1 MNRWR
6 HARREK
12 GFSLIELMV
21 TIIIGMLIV
30 LAVLNLFLASTR
42 THKTTENLSRIQ
54 ENARIA
60 FELMAFDLRQAGGTP
75 CGRLTKV
82 ANVINMSTAMPW
94 FTTGVRGYDS
104 SQSIA
109 GTSADNRAGG
119 TDALTYGLASSTGVA
134 VENHEAGNAAR
145 FQLNTTA
152 HGLID
157 GDVVMVCDNN
167 LAAILQITTANDS
180 TDTVTHNTG
189 NTVSPGNCEKELVP
203 DTTCANPTAIRGKG
217 SPDECGVIE
226 PDSYYEFCKNSVLVR
241 YESALWFIG
250 CNGRSACSTL
260 GGRSLYKAQFP
271 DAAQEVVPDVQDMQ
285 IQYMV
290 AGGAEYV
297 DASSI
302 INWDAITAIRIS
314 LTLVGPDTGATTS
327 SVKTQRLTRTVSHVV
342 NLRNQ

>member
-6 HARREK
+6 HARREA

-82 ANVINMSTAMPW
+82 ANVINTSTAMPW
-94 FTTGVRGYDS
+94 FTTGVRGYES
-104 SQSIA
+104 NQSIG
-109 GTSADNRAGG
+109 GTSAGNRSDG

-134 VENHEAGNAAR
+134 VENHEAGNSAQ
-145 FQLNTTA
+145 FKLNTTA
-152 HGLID
+152 HGLVD
-157 GDVVMVCDNN
+157 GDIAMICDNN
-167 LAAILQITTANDS
+167 LAAILQITNVNDS
-180 TDTVTHNTG
+180 TRTVVHNTG
-189 NTVSPGNCEKELVP
+189 NSVNPGNCVKKLVP
-203 DTTCANPTAIRGKG
+203 DTTCADTAVT
-217 SPDECGVIE
+217 SSASAPDTCGVIE
-226 PDSYYEFCKNSVLVR
+226 SGSYYEFCKNSVLVK
-241 YESALWFIG
+241 YESALWFVG
-250 CNGRSACSTL
+250 CNGRTTCSAL
-260 GGRSLYKAQFP
+260 GGRSLYKVQFP
-271 DAAQEVVPDVQDMQ
+271 NAAQEVVPDVQDMQ
-285 IQYMV
+285 LQYMV
-290 AGGAEYV
+290 AGVDNYV

-302 INWDAITAIRIS
+302 TNWDSVTAIRIS

-327 SVKTQRLTRTVSHVV
+327 GEQTQRLTRTVSHVV

>member
-1 MNRWR
+1 MNRLR
-6 HARREK
+6 HARREA

-82 ANVINMSTAMPW
+82 ANVINNSTAMPW
-94 FTTGVRGYDS
+94 FTTGVRGYES
-104 SQSIA
+104 SQSIG
-109 GTSADNRAGG
+109 GTSASNRSDG
-119 TDALTYGLASSTGVA
+119 TDALTYGLVSSTGVA
-134 VENHEAGNAAR
+134 VESHKAGNSAQ
-145 FQLNTTA
+145 FKLNTTN
-152 HGLID
+152 HGLVD

-167 LAAILQITTANDS
+167 LAAILQITTANAS
-180 TDTVTHNTG
+180 TETVTHNTG
-189 NTVSPGNCEKELVP
+189 NTVSPGNCENELVP
-203 DTTCANPTAIRGKG
+203 DTTCANPTSIRGKG

-226 PDSYYEFCKNSVLVR
+226 PDSYYEFCKNSVLVK
-241 YESALWFIG
+241 YESALWFVG
-250 CNGRSACSTL
+250 CNGRTTCSAL
-260 GGRSLYKAQFP
+260 GGRSLYKVQFP

-285 IQYMV
+285 LQYIV
-290 AGGAEYV
+290 AGVDNYV

-302 INWDAITAIRIS
+302 TNWNSVTAIRIS

-327 SVKTQRLTRTVSHVV
+327 GEQTQRLTRTVSHVV